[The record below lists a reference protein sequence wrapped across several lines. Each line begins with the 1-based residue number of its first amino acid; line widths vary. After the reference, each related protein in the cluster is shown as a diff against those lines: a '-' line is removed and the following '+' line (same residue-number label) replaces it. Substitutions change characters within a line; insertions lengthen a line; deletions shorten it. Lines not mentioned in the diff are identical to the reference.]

1 MCFSAQ
7 MALSLLQSIPSQP
20 SPADFYASAL
30 QTCLRTENLSV
41 GRSIHAHVIK
51 AGLQL
56 GIYLANNLICLYAK
70 FGFFEDA
77 HHVFDE
83 MPIKDAFSWNTVLS
97 MYAKHRMIR
106 MANNMFDKMPQK
118 DSVSWTT
125 MIVGLNLM
133 GQFERA
139 VCMFS
144 DMIRIRA
151 LPSRFILTKVLSSC
165 AALEALDFGKEVHSF
180 VVKLGLGGVVS
191 VANSLINMYGK
202 SGDVD
207 TAKAVFNGMTLRSVS
222 SWNSM
227 ISLFAQSGRMDLARE
242 KFEEMT
248 DHNIVSWSA
257 IIAGYNQNNL
267 NKEAL
272 ELFSRMLNDQSAV
285 PDNFTLTSAL
295 AACAYLGK
303 LELGKQ
309 IHSHILRT
317 AVPCHGQ
324 VRNALISMYSKS
336 GGVEMARRVFKQTM
350 VSDLNVIAF
359 TSLLEGYVKL
369 GDLQPAREIFDSMKY
384 HDVIAWTAMIVGYVQ
399 NGLNSEAMELFRLMI
414 DKGPKPNSYTLAAML
429 KACSSWTSLDQG
441 KQIHCKAIRS
451 EGLSVS
457 VSNSLITMY
466 ANSGS
471 IAGAKRVFNQICQSK
486 ETFLWTSMIIA
497 LAQHG
502 LGEEAIG
509 LFEKMINIGVRP
521 DDITFVGVI
530 SACTHAGL
538 VAKGKHYFRQMQTKH
553 MIQPTQ
559 SHHTCMIDM
568 LARAGLLQE
577 AQEFINMMPM
587 EADAIAWGSLL
598 SACKVHKDANMA
610 KIAAEKLLAID
621 PDNSG
626 AYSALASVYSA
637 CGRWD
642 DAAKIWKLMKDKG
655 VKKEQGFSWINNE

>member
-1 MCFSAQ
+1 
-7 MALSLLQSIPSQP
+7 
-20 SPADFYASAL
+20 
-30 QTCLRTENLSV
+30 
-41 GRSIHAHVIK
+41 
-51 AGLQL
+51 
-56 GIYLANNLICLYAK
+56 
-70 FGFFEDA
+70 
-77 HHVFDE
+77 

-151 LPSRFILTKVLSSC
+151 PPSRFILTNVLSSC
-165 AALEALDFGKEVHSF
+165 AALEALDF
-180 VVKLGLGGVVS
+180 
-191 VANSLINMYGK
+191 
-202 SGDVD
+202 
-207 TAKAVFNGMTLRSVS
+207 
-222 SWNSM
+222 
-227 ISLFAQSGRMDLARE
+227 
-242 KFEEMT
+242 
-248 DHNIVSWSA
+248 
-257 IIAGYNQNNL
+257 GYNQNNL

-336 GGVEMARRVFKQTM
+336 SGVEMARRVFKQTM

-399 NGLNSEAMELFRLMI
+399 NGLNSEAMELF
-414 DKGPKPNSYTLAAML
+414 
-429 KACSSWTSLDQG
+429 
-441 KQIHCKAIRS
+441 
-451 EGLSVS
+451 
-457 VSNSLITMY
+457 SNSLITMY
-466 ANSGS
+466 ARSGS

-521 DDITFVGVI
+521 DDITYVGVI

-626 AYSALASVYSA
+626 AYSVLASVYSA

-655 VKKEQGFSWINNE
+655 VDLISGGIINNSIRPKIPTWCDPEWKSLMESCWSSGPALRPSFSEISQKLRKMAAAINLK